1 MKNTVLILVLFVAV
15 AGTAQTAHNRYINT
29 VKEIC
34 SQADITEIEM
44 KSGFVEGQIY
54 FFTKK

>member
-1 MKNTVLILVLFVAV
+1 MKITVLIFILFA
-15 AGTAQTAHNRYINT
+15 AATGTAQTDQKHYINK

-34 SQADITEIEM
+34 PQADITEIEM
-44 KSGFVEGQIY
+44 KSGYVDGQIY

>member
-34 SQADITEIEM
+34 SLADTEIEM
-44 KSGFVEGQIY
+44 KSGYVEGQIY